1 MGNSCAEKA
10 GILPAWGEI
19 FLLNTIELERT
30 CMMDYTCCLNR
41 IKASLAPSTGC
52 TEPAAIALNAATARA
67 NAKGEIQRIV
77 ARLDAYLFKNAM
89 GVGIP
94 GADERGVDLCVALG
108 VTAGDPNA
116 GMNAL
121 HTVKPGQLIAAKAL
135 REKVSVEIAEE
146 AKGLYIETIITT
158 DQDEVRIITSGAH
171 DNIARIEHAP
181 FTPFTEHAAEA
192 AEAAHEGS
200 LSEFIEF
207 ARSCPLEELTFL
219 RDALNMNRVVY
230 YRAMEEGL
238 AHHVLPNMLLQDGS
252 LYAQAKKMAGAASYA
267 RMHGIPLP
275 VMTATGSGNQGL
287 TLFLTVDAAART
299 FNVSEERLLRALAC
313 AALANIYI
321 KSFIGP
327 LSSVCACG
335 VASGLSASIGVVF
348 LMGGGEAEMLQASRN
363 ILGTLSGMI
372 CDGAKE
378 GCAAKVAL
386 SAGLAVESACLA
398 MEGGGIHAQ
407 DGILDDSF
415 DRLIAHLGELVCVGM
430 SGTNDTIVHIMKDE
444 KMRRP
449 DC

>member
-1 MGNSCAEKA
+1 M
-10 GILPAWGEI
+10 
-19 FLLNTIELERT
+19 T
-30 CMMDYTCCLNR
+30 MDYTCYINR

-52 TEPAAIALNAATARA
+52 TEPAAIALNAATTRA
-67 NAKGEIQRIV
+67 HVQGEITGIV
-77 ARLDAYLFKNAM
+77 TRMDAYLFKNAM

-135 REKVSVEIAEE
+135 RSLVQVEIAEE
-146 AKGLYIETIITT
+146 AKGLYIETTITT
-158 DQDEVRIITSGAH
+158 AEDAVRVITSGEH
-171 DNIARIEHAP
+171 DCIARIEHAP
-181 FTPFTEHAAEA
+181 FTPFTAECSEA

-207 ARSCPLEELTFL
+207 AATCPLEQLTFL

-252 LYAQAKKMAGAASYA
+252 LYAQAKKMAGTASYA

-335 VASGLSASIGVVF
+335 VASGLSASIGVVY
-348 LMGGGEAEMLQASRN
+348 LMGGSEKEMLQASRN
-363 ILGTLSGMI
+363 ILGSVSGMI

-378 GCAAKVAL
+378 GCASKVAL
-386 SAGLAVESACLA
+386 SAGLAVEAACLA

-430 SGTNDTIVHIMKDE
+430 GDTNDTIVHIMKDE
-444 KMRRP
+444 KVRRP
-449 DC
+449 NC

>member
-1 MGNSCAEKA
+1 
-10 GILPAWGEI
+10 
-19 FLLNTIELERT
+19 
-30 CMMDYTCCLNR
+30 MDYSCYINR

-52 TEPAAIALNAATARA
+52 TEPAAIALNAANARA
-67 NAKGEIQRIV
+67 HVQGEVLSIV
-77 ARLDAYLFKNAM
+77 ARLDPYLFKNAM

-108 VTAGDPNA
+108 VTAGDPAA

-121 HTVKPGQLIAAKAL
+121 HTVKPGQLVAAKAL
-135 REKVSVEIAEE
+135 RRLVTVEIAEE
-146 AKGLYIETIITT
+146 AKGLYIETTITT
-158 DQDEVRIITSGAH
+158 ETDTVRVITSGEH
-171 DNIARIEHAP
+171 DNIARVEHAP
-181 FTPFTEHAAEA
+181 FTTFTADAAEPS
-192 AEAAHEGS
+192 EAAHEGS
-200 LSEFIEF
+200 LGEFIEF
-207 ARSCPLEELTFL
+207 AKTCPLEELTFL

-252 LYAQAKKMAGAASYA
+252 LYAQAKKMAGTASYA

-335 VASGLSASIGVVF
+335 VASGLSAGIGVVF
-348 LMGGGEAEMLQASRN
+348 LMGGGEAEMLQAARN

-415 DRLIAHLGELVCVGM
+415 DRLIEHLGELVCVGM
-430 SGTNDTIVHIMKDE
+430 GSTNDTIVHIMKDE

-449 DC
+449 NC

>member
-1 MGNSCAEKA
+1 MHTAHINK
-10 GILPAWGEI
+10 
-19 FLLNTIELERT
+19 
-30 CMMDYTCCLNR
+30 

-67 NAKGEIQRIV
+67 NIAGEILRV
-77 ARLDAYLFKNAM
+77 TARLDAYLFKNAM

-94 GADERGVDLCVALG
+94 GADERGVNLCVALG
-108 VTAGDPNA
+108 ITAGDAHA

-121 HTVKPGQLIAAKAL
+121 HTVKKEQLAQAKQL
-135 REKVSVEIAEE
+135 RERVAVEIAEE
-146 AKGLYIETIITT
+146 AAGLYIETIIETAEDT
-158 DQDEVRIITSGAH
+158 VRVITSGSH
-171 DNIARIEHAP
+171 DSIVRVEHAP
-181 FTPFTEHAAEA
+181 FAPFEVEEVDAAA
-192 AEAAHEGS
+192 VQHDGD
-200 LSEFIEF
+200 LSAFIEF
-207 ARSCPLEELTFL
+207 AKNVPLEELHFL

-238 AHHVLPNMLLQDGS
+238 AHHVLPNMLLQSDN

-287 TLFLTVDAAART
+287 TLFLTVDAAARC
-299 FNVSEERLLRALAC
+299 FNVSEERLLRSLAV

-321 KSFIGP
+321 KGYIGP

-335 VASGLSASIGVVF
+335 VSAGLSAAIGVVF
-348 LMGGGEAEMLQASRN
+348 LMGGGEAEMVQAARN
-363 ILGTLSGMI
+363 ILGSVSGMI

-378 GCAAKVAL
+378 GCASKVAL
-386 SAGLAVESACLA
+386 SAGLAVEAACLA

-407 DGILDDSF
+407 DGILDESF

-430 SGTNDTIVHIMKDE
+430 GDTNSTIVHIMKDE
-444 KMRRP
+444 KVRRP
-449 DC
+449 QC

>member
-1 MGNSCAEKA
+1 
-10 GILPAWGEI
+10 
-19 FLLNTIELERT
+19 
-30 CMMDYTCCLNR
+30 MMEYRRYIDR

-67 NAKGEIQRIV
+67 NVRGEITRIV

-121 HTVKPGQLIAAKAL
+121 HTVKPEQLAAAKAL
-135 REKVSVEIAEE
+135 RNLVTVEIADE
-146 AKGLYIETIITT
+146 AKGLYIETTITT
-158 DQDEVRIITSGAH
+158 PEDEVRVITSGEH
-171 DNIARIEHAP
+171 DCIASVQHAP
-181 FTPFTEHAAEA
+181 FTAFVAADEVS

-200 LSEFIEF
+200 LGEFIEF
-207 ARSCPLEELTFL
+207 ARACPLEELTFL

-252 LYAQAKKMAGAASYA
+252 LYAQAKKMAGTASYA

-299 FNVSEERLLRALAC
+299 FNVSEERLLRAS
-313 AALANIYI
+313 AAANLANIYI

-348 LMGGGEAEMLQASRN
+348 LMGGGEREMLQASRN
-363 ILGTLSGMI
+363 ILGSVSGMI

-378 GCAAKVAL
+378 GCASKVAL
-386 SAGLAVESACLA
+386 SAGLAVEAACLA

-407 DGILDDSF
+407 DGILDESF

-430 SGTNDTIVHIMKDE
+430 GGTNDTIVHIMKDE
-444 KMRRP
+444 KIRRP
-449 DC
+449 EC

>member
-1 MGNSCAEKA
+1 
-10 GILPAWGEI
+10 
-19 FLLNTIELERT
+19 
-30 CMMDYTCCLNR
+30 MDYTCYLGQ

-52 TEPAAIALNAATARA
+52 TEPAAIALNAATARV
-67 NAKGEIQRIV
+67 NVQGEITRIV
-77 ARLDAYLFKNAM
+77 TRLDAYLFKNAM

-108 VTAGDPNA
+108 VTAGDPHA

-121 HTVKPGQLIAAKAL
+121 HTVRPDQLQAAKAL
-135 REKVSVEIAEE
+135 RPLVKVEIAEE
-146 AKGLYIETIITT
+146 ARGLYIETVIETA
-158 DQDEVRIITSGAH
+158 QDMVRVITSGEH
-171 DNIARIEHAP
+171 DCIARIEHAP
-181 FTPFTEHAAEA
+181 FAPFIPRGEEDAEQ
-192 AEAAHEGS
+192 AHVGS
-200 LSEFIEF
+200 LGAFIEF
-207 ARSCPLEELTFL
+207 ARTCPLEELTFL

-299 FNVSEERLLRALAC
+299 FNVSEERLLRALAV
-313 AALANIYI
+313 ANLANIYI

-348 LMGGGEAEMLQASRN
+348 LMGGGEKEMLQASRN
-363 ILGTLSGMI
+363 ILGSVSGMI

-378 GCAAKVAL
+378 GCASKVAL
-386 SAGLAVESACLA
+386 SAGLAVEAACLA

-407 DGILDDSF
+407 DGILDESF

-430 SGTNDTIVHIMKDE
+430 GGTNDTIVHIMKDE
-444 KMRRP
+444 KVRRP
-449 DC
+449 NC

>member
-1 MGNSCAEKA
+1 
-10 GILPAWGEI
+10 
-19 FLLNTIELERT
+19 
-30 CMMDYTCCLNR
+30 MDYTCYLR
-41 IKASLAPSTGC
+41 KIKASLAPSTGC

-67 NAKGEIQRIV
+67 NIAGTVTRV
-77 ARLDAYLFKNAM
+77 TARLDAYLFKNAM

-94 GADERGVDLCVALG
+94 GADERGVSLCVALG
-108 VTAGDPNA
+108 ITAGDPLA

-121 HTVKPGQLIAAKAL
+121 HTVKPEQLAEAKLL
-135 REKVSVEIAEE
+135 REMVTVEIAQE
-146 AKGLYIETIITT
+146 AKGLYIETIIETA
-158 DQDEVRIITSGAH
+158 DDAVRVITCGEH
-171 DNIARIEHAP
+171 DCIQRVEHAP
-181 FTPFTEHAAEA
+181 FAPFTPAEPTS

-207 ARSCPLEELTFL
+207 ARTCPLEDLTFL

-230 YRAMEEGL
+230 YRAMEEGM
-238 AHHVLPNMLLQDGS
+238 AHCVLPNMLLQDGS
-252 LYAQAKKMAGAASYA
+252 LYAQAKKMAGTASYA

-335 VASGLSASIGVVF
+335 VAAGLAASIGVVF
-348 LMGGGEAEMLQASRN
+348 LMGGGEKEMLQASRN

-430 SGTNDTIVHIMKDE
+430 SETNDTIVHIMKDE
-444 KMRRP
+444 KVRRP
-449 DC
+449 NC

>member
-1 MGNSCAEKA
+1 
-10 GILPAWGEI
+10 
-19 FLLNTIELERT
+19 
-30 CMMDYTCCLNR
+30 MMDHSCYLRR
-41 IKASLAPSTGC
+41 IKAALAPSTGC

-67 NAKGEIQRIV
+67 HVQGEIRRIT

-94 GADERGVDLCVALG
+94 GADERGVSLCVALG
-108 VTAGDPNA
+108 VTAGDPAA

-121 HTVKPGQLIAAKAL
+121 HTVRDEQLAEAKVL
-135 REKVSVEIAEE
+135 RELVTVEIADE
-146 AKGLYIETIITT
+146 ARGLYIETIITT
-158 DQDEVRIITSGAH
+158 DQDEVRVITSGEH
-171 DNIARIEHAP
+171 DCIARVEHAP
-181 FTPFTEHAAEA
+181 FAPFDVAAEDA

-207 ARSCPLEELTFL
+207 ARTCPLEELVFL
-219 RDALNMNRVVY
+219 RDGLNMNRVVY

-252 LYAQAKKMAGAASYA
+252 LYAQAKKMAGTASYA

-299 FNVSEERLLRALAC
+299 FNVSEERLLRALAV
-313 AALANIYI
+313 ANLANIYI

-348 LMGGGEAEMLQASRN
+348 LMGGGEKEMLQASRN
-363 ILGTLSGMI
+363 ILGSVSGMI

-378 GCAAKVAL
+378 GCASKVAL
-386 SAGLAVESACLA
+386 SAGLAVEAACLA
-398 MEGGGIHAQ
+398 MEGGGIHAR
-407 DGILDDSF
+407 DGILDESF

-430 SGTNDTIVHIMKDE
+430 GGTNSTIVHIMKDE
-444 KMRRP
+444 KVRRP
-449 DC
+449 NC

>member
-1 MGNSCAEKA
+1 M
-10 GILPAWGEI
+10 
-19 FLLNTIELERT
+19 T
-30 CMMDYTCCLNR
+30 MDYQHYLNR

-67 NAKGEIQRIV
+67 AISGEIQRIV
-77 ARLDAYLFKNAM
+77 TRLDPYLFKNAM

-121 HTVKPGQLIAAKAL
+121 HTVKPEQLVAAKVL
-135 REKVSVEIAEE
+135 RPLVSVEIAEE
-146 AKGLYIETIITT
+146 SKGLYIETVITT
-158 DQDEVRIITSGAH
+158 GEDSVRVITSGEH
-171 DNIARIEHAP
+171 DCIARVEHAP
-181 FTPFTEHAAEA
+181 FAPFSASAEEA
-192 AEAAHEGS
+192 AEAVHEGS
-200 LSEFIEF
+200 LGEFIEF
-207 ARSCPLEELTFL
+207 ARTCPLEQLTFL

-252 LYAQAKKMAGAASYA
+252 LYAQAKKMAGTASYA

-299 FNVSEERLLRALAC
+299 FNVSEERLLRALA
-313 AALANIYI
+313 AACLANIYI

-335 VASGLSASIGVVF
+335 VASGLSASIGVVY
-348 LMGGGEAEMLQASRN
+348 LMGGSEKEMLQASRN
-363 ILGTLSGMI
+363 ILGSVSGMI

-378 GCAAKVAL
+378 GCASKVAL
-386 SAGLAVESACLA
+386 SAGLAVEAACLA

-407 DGILDDSF
+407 DGILDESF

-430 SGTNDTIVHIMKDE
+430 GGTNSTIVHIMKDE
-444 KMRRP
+444 KIRRP
-449 DC
+449 NC

>member
-1 MGNSCAEKA
+1 MNHACYLQK
-10 GILPAWGEI
+10 
-19 FLLNTIELERT
+19 
-30 CMMDYTCCLNR
+30 
-41 IKASLAPSTGC
+41 IKSSLAPSTGC

-67 NAKGEIQRIV
+67 NITGRITRV
-77 ARLDAYLFKNAM
+77 TARLDAYLFKNAM

-94 GADERGVDLCVALG
+94 GADERGVSLCVALG
-108 VTAGDPNA
+108 ITAGDPQA

-121 HTVKPGQLIAAKAL
+121 HTVHPAQMAEAKLL
-135 REKVSVEIAEE
+135 REMVTVEIADE
-146 AKGLYIETIITT
+146 AKGLYIETIIETSE
-158 DQDEVRIITSGAH
+158 DAVRVITCGKH
-171 DNIARIEHAP
+171 DCVARIERAPFAP
-181 FTPFTEHAAEA
+181 FTPPEDDS

-207 ARSCPLEELTFL
+207 ARTCPLEELHFL

-238 AHHVLPNMLLQDGS
+238 AHCVLPNMLLQDGS
-252 LYAQAKKMAGAASYA
+252 LYAQAKKMAGTASYA

-335 VASGLSASIGVVF
+335 VASGLSASIGVVY
-348 LMGGGEAEMLQASRN
+348 LMGGGEKEMLQASRN

-415 DRLIAHLGELVCVGM
+415 DRLIEHLGELVCVGM
-430 SGTNDTIVHIMKDE
+430 GSTNDTIVHIMKDE

>member
-1 MGNSCAEKA
+1 MK
-10 GILPAWGEI
+10 
-19 FLLNTIELERT
+19 T
-30 CMMDYTCCLNR
+30 MDYSCYLKK

-67 NAKGEIQRIV
+67 SVRGSITRV
-77 ARLDAYLFKNAM
+77 TARLDAYLFKNAM

-94 GADERGVDLCVALG
+94 GADERGVSLCVALG
-108 VTAGDPNA
+108 ITAGDPHA

-121 HTVKPGQLIAAKAL
+121 HTVKPDQLQEAKLL
-135 REKVSVEIAEE
+135 REMVTVEIAE
-146 AKGLYIETIITT
+146 AVRGLYIETIIETAEDT
-158 DQDEVRIITSGAH
+158 VRVITSGEH
-171 DNIARIEHAP
+171 GCIARIEHAP
-181 FTPFTEHAAEA
+181 FAPFTPAEA
-192 AEAAHEGS
+192 EDAEAAHEGS
-200 LSEFIEF
+200 LGEFIEF

-252 LYAQAKKMAGAASYA
+252 LYAQAKKMAGTASYA

-299 FNVSEERLLRALAC
+299 FNVSEERLLRALA
-313 AALANIYI
+313 AACLANVYI

-348 LMGGGEAEMLQASRN
+348 LMGGGEKEMLQASRN
-363 ILGTLSGMI
+363 ILGSVSGMI

-378 GCAAKVAL
+378 GCASKVAL
-386 SAGLAVESACLA
+386 SAGLAVEAACLA

-407 DGILDDSF
+407 DGILDESF

-430 SGTNDTIVHIMKDE
+430 GGTNDTIVHIMKDE
-444 KMRRP
+444 KVRRP
-449 DC
+449 NC

>member
-1 MGNSCAEKA
+1 
-10 GILPAWGEI
+10 
-19 FLLNTIELERT
+19 
-30 CMMDYTCCLNR
+30 MDHACYLRR
-41 IKASLAPSTGC
+41 IKAALAPSTGC

-67 NAKGEIQRIV
+67 HVKGEVRRIT

-94 GADERGVDLCVALG
+94 GADERGVSLCVALG
-108 VTAGDPNA
+108 VTAGDPTA

-121 HTVKPGQLIAAKAL
+121 HTVRPEQLAEAKLL
-135 REKVSVEIAEE
+135 REMVTVEIAED
-146 AKGLYIETIITT
+146 AKGLYIETVIETAE
-158 DQDEVRIITSGAH
+158 DAVRVITSGEH
-171 DNIARIEHAP
+171 DCIARIEHAP
-181 FTPFTEHAAEA
+181 FTPFVPAEAEA
-192 AEAAHEGS
+192 AETAHEGS
-200 LSEFIEF
+200 LGAFIEF
-207 ARSCPLEELTFL
+207 SRTCPLEDLTFL

-252 LYAQAKKMAGAASYA
+252 LYAQAKKMAGTASYA

-299 FNVSEERLLRALAC
+299 FNVSEERLLRALAV
-313 AALANIYI
+313 ANLANIYV

-335 VASGLSASIGVVF
+335 VASGLSAAIGVVF
-348 LMGGGEAEMLQASRN
+348 LMGGGEKEMLQASRN

-386 SAGLAVESACLA
+386 SAGLAVEAACLA

-415 DRLIAHLGELVCVGM
+415 DRLIAHLGELDCVGM
-430 SGTNDTIVHIMKDE
+430 GDTNDTIVHIMKDE
-444 KMRRP
+444 KLRRP
-449 DC
+449 NC

>member
-1 MGNSCAEKA
+1 MNHDCY
-10 GILPAWGEI
+10 L
-19 FLLNTIELERT
+19 R
-30 CMMDYTCCLNR
+30 R

-67 NAKGEIQRIV
+67 NITGDIRRIV

-94 GADERGVDLCVALG
+94 GADERGVNLCVALG

-121 HTVKPGQLIAAKAL
+121 HTVKAEQLAQAKAL
-135 REKVSVEIAEE
+135 RELVTVEIAEE
-146 AKGLYIETIITT
+146 ARGLYIETIIET
-158 DQDEVRIITSGAH
+158 DDGAVRVITCGNH
-171 DNIARIEHAP
+171 DNIALVEHAP
-181 FTPFTEHAAEA
+181 FSAFTVPEESLEA
-192 AEAAHEGS
+192 GKHEGS

-207 ARSCPLEELTFL
+207 ARTVPLEELHFL

-230 YRAMEEGL
+230 YRGMEEGL

-252 LYAQAKKMAGAASYA
+252 LYAQAKKMAGTASYA

-287 TLFLTVDAAART
+287 TLFLTVDAAARCFT
-299 FNVSEERLLRALAC
+299 VSEERLLRALAV
-313 AALANIYI
+313 ANLANIYI

-335 VASGLSASIGVVF
+335 VASGLSAGIGVVF
-348 LMGGGEAEMLQASRN
+348 LMGGGEKEMLQASRN

-398 MEGGGIHAQ
+398 MEGDGIHAQ

-430 SGTNDTIVHIMKDE
+430 GETNDTIVHIMKDE
-444 KMRRP
+444 KHSQAK
-449 DC
+449 C

>member
-1 MGNSCAEKA
+1 M
-10 GILPAWGEI
+10 
-19 FLLNTIELERT
+19 T
-30 CMMDYTCCLNR
+30 MDYICYINR

-67 NAKGEIQRIV
+67 HVQGEITGIV
-77 ARLDAYLFKNAM
+77 TRMDAYLFKNAM

-135 REKVSVEIAEE
+135 RSLVQVEIAEE
-146 AKGLYIETIITT
+146 AKGLYIETTITT
-158 DQDEVRIITSGAH
+158 AEDAVRVITSGEH
-171 DNIARIEHAP
+171 DCIARIEHAP
-181 FTPFTEHAAEA
+181 FTPFTAECSEA

-207 ARSCPLEELTFL
+207 ASTCPLEQLTFL

-252 LYAQAKKMAGAASYA
+252 LYAQAKKMAGTASYA

-287 TLFLTVDAAART
+287 TLFLTVDAAARA

-335 VASGLSASIGVVF
+335 VASGLSASIGVVY
-348 LMGGGEAEMLQASRN
+348 LMGGSEKEMLQASRN
-363 ILGTLSGMI
+363 ILGSVSGMI

-378 GCAAKVAL
+378 GCASKVAL
-386 SAGLAVESACLA
+386 SAGLAVEAACLA

-430 SGTNDTIVHIMKDE
+430 GDTNDTIVHIMKDE
-444 KMRRP
+444 KVRRP
-449 DC
+449 NC